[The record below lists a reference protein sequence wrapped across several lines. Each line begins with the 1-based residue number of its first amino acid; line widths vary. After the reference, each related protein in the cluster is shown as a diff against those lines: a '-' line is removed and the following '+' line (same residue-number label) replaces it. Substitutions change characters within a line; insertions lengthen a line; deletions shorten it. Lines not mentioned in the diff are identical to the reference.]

1 MKYLTKVFHY
11 VNNYP
16 MPIINETAQQEL
28 NNNQNKNRRAET
40 NETLNEIELILLYS
54 ENQGKKLIAKMK
66 KHIRKALPERS
77 KERLV

>member
-1 MKYLTKVFHY
+1 
-11 VNNYP
+11 
-16 MPIINETAQQEL
+16 MPIINETAQKEL

-66 KHIRKALPERS
+66 KHIRKALLERS